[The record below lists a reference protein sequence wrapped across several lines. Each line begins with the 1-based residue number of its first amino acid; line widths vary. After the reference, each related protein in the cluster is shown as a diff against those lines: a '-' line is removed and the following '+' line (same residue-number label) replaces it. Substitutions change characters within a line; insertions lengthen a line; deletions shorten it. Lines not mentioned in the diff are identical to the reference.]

1 MSTVWIVILTLFAY
15 HLIGIIALLVI
26 DALNIDEDDF
36 MSIYITGLIGVIF
49 LLIKV
54 IVKKIRRRRKQ
65 RYGAVVRRKS
75 DERGEFESVL
85 CRHKDLPWFENS
97 NNWELVKRYPLPED
111 IFEGYY
117 VERDKELFTDEE
129 GEKIYRG
136 YTLRNV
142 TKQEIEE
149 VKNERNCFNCVHNG
163 KECNE
168 DTCLCETDRYG
179 NITDS
184 YSGFERIA
192 NGKKK

>member
-1 MSTVWIVILTLFAY
+1 MKKMKLVSALMCGVMAASLLAGCGKASSDTFTVGF
-15 HLIGIIALLVI
+15 
-26 DALNIDEDDF
+26 DAEFPPYGYMGDDGQ
-36 MSIYITGLIGVIF
+36 YTGFDLELAEEVC
-49 LLIKV
+49 
-54 IVKKIRRRRKQ
+54 RR
-65 RYGAVVRRKS
+65 
-75 DERGEFESVL
+75 
-85 CRHKDLPWFENS
+85 

-117 VERDKELFTDEE
+117 VERDKALFTDEK